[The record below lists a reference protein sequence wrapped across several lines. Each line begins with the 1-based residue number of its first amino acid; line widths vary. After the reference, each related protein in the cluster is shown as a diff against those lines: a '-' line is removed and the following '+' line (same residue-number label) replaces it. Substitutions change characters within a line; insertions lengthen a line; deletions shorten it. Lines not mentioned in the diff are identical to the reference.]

1 MKTIKLIT
9 FALSL
14 LFLPTVIYAVNL
26 GDIVTIAGGGVG
38 DNGIATSQC
47 VNRPT
52 GVTVDSSGNLY
63 IASDNRIRKVASG
76 TGIITTVAGN
86 GTYGYSGDNGLAT
99 LASFKNTYS
108 VAVDSSGNLY
118 IADQD
123 NNRIRKVAYGTGI
136 ITTVASVNSPA
147 GITVD
152 SNGNLY
158 IADFGNNCI
167 RKVASGTGI
176 ITTVAGNGTAGFSG
190 DNGAAT
196 AASLN
201 HPNAVAVDSSD
212 NLYIV
217 DGGNRRIRKVDYVTG
232 VISTVAGNG
241 TQGFSGDNGTA
252 TSASLNNPYGVTID
266 NNGNLYFGDLNTS
279 RIRKVDS
286 GTGII
291 TTVAGN
297 GTEAYAGDN
306 GPATSASF
314 DYPRDVTV
322 DSSGNLY
329 IADYINNRIRKVD
342 SGTGIITTVAGN
354 GTEAYA
360 GDNGP
365 ATSASFDNLRG
376 GVTVDS
382 TGNFYIADYNNNR
395 IRKVASGTGI
405 ITTVA
410 GNGTGAYAGDNGPA
424 TSASLYSPSHVA
436 IDSSGNLFIADTT
449 NHRIRKV
456 AIGTGIITTVAGSSI
471 GGFGGD
477 NGPATSARLYW
488 PSGVTFDSND
498 NLYIA
503 DYGNHRIRKV
513 ASGTGVI
520 TSVAGNGSAG
530 FSGDGGAAIAASL
543 YRPSEVIVDSSGN
556 LYFAE
561 YYNQR
566 IRKVVNG
573 TGIITTVAGN
583 GTQGFS
589 GDNVAATS
597 ASLNNPWGV
606 TIDNSGNL
614 YIADEWNHRIR
625 KVDSGTGIITT
636 VAGNGS
642 YGFSGDNGPATSA
655 NVYDPTG
662 VTIDSSGNLYITEWG
677 TGRIRKVYLNLVPTV
692 TALVSSTVGNSSV
705 SGSAVTFTAT
715 VTSTE
720 VIPTSTIVTFKDGA
734 ATIGNG
740 VLDATGTAT
749 FTTSSLAPGSHNITA
764 SYPDT
769 GILAGSTSPVLVQ
782 TVIGSPIVTTGSVSS
797 ICTTTATLG
806 GTINDNGAA
815 TTVNFDYGLTTGY
828 GSSATASLSPLAANA
843 GYTSVSAGVNGLAC
857 GTTYHFRVNGQNSV
871 GTTNGLDTTFTTT
884 ACPAPGSVI
893 ITTVAGNGSPTFA
906 GDGGPATAASFY
918 YPHDVTVDS
927 VGNLYIA
934 DTFNYRIRKLTTDT
948 GIISTV
954 AGTSTSGYSGDG
966 GLATA
971 AKINCPYDVTVD
983 SAGNIYIADTYNN
996 RIRRVDAVT
1005 GVIST
1010 VAGNGTGAFAGD
1022 GGPATSASLNN
1033 PIGVAVD
1040 SADNLYI
1047 SDTYNN
1053 RIRRVDASS
1062 GIITTVAGNGN
1073 GAFSGD
1079 GGAAT
1084 SASIYWPYGINVDS
1098 TGNLFIADYMNMR
1111 IRKIE
1116 KATGNIS
1123 TVAGKSATG
1132 NITYTGEGGPA
1143 TNATLPLL
1151 HGVTVDGNG
1160 NVFIAEANSS
1170 RILKVDAVSGLISTV
1185 AGNGIW
1191 DFSGDGGEA
1200 TSATLQAPTGV
1211 TSDNAGNLYVADN
1224 RNHRIR
1230 KVIGAVPLTDS
1241 NTITAA
1247 AGPNGSISPAG
1258 ASMVTSGANQVYTI
1272 TPNPG
1277 FTVAALVVDGVQLPG
1292 ATSHTFTNVSAGH
1305 YINAYFTPAASYT
1318 ITAAAGPNGTISPAG
1333 ASMVTSGANQTYT
1346 ITPNPGFTVA
1356 ALVVDGVLLPGATS
1370 YTFSNVTGTHY
1381 INAYFQ

>member
-9 FALSL
+9 FAISL
-14 LFLPTVIYAVNL
+14 LFLPTLVYAVNL

-47 VNRPT
+47 IKRPT

-86 GTYGYSGDNGLAT
+86 GIYGYSGDNGLAI

-108 VAVDSSGNLY
+108 VTVDSSGNLY

-123 NNRIRKVAYGTGI
+123 NNRIRKVDYRTGI

-152 SNGNLY
+152 SSGNLY
-158 IADFGNNCI
+158 IADGSNNRI
-167 RKVASGTGI
+167 RKVDRGTGL
-176 ITTVAGNGTAGFSG
+176 ITTVAGNGTQGFSG

-201 HPNAVAVDSSD
+201 LPNAVAVDSSN

-217 DGGNRRIRKVDYVTG
+217 DRGNYRIRKVDHVTG
-232 VISTVAGNG
+232 IISTVAGNS
-241 TQGFSGDNGTA
+241 TKGFSGDNGTA
-252 TSASLNNPYGVTID
+252 ASASLNNPYGVTID
-266 NNGNLYFGDLNTS
+266 SNGNLYFGDLNTS

-297 GTEAYAGDN
+297 GTQGYSGDN
-306 GPATSASF
+306 GAATAASF
-314 DYPRDVTV
+314 DWPRDVTV

-395 IRKVASGTGI
+395 IRKVTRGTGI

-424 TSASLYSPSHVA
+424 TSASLYSPSRVA

-456 AIGTGIITTVAGSSI
+456 AIGTGIITTVAGSSSI

-488 PSGVTFDSND
+488 PSGVTFDSNG

-513 ASGTGVI
+513 ASGTGII
-520 TSVAGNGSAG
+520 TTVAGNGSAG

-543 YRPSEVIVDSSGN
+543 HRPSEVIVDSSDN

-606 TIDNSGNL
+606 AIDSSGNL
-614 YIADEWNHRIR
+614 YIADKWNHRIR
-625 KVDSGTGIITT
+625 KVDRGTGIITT

-662 VTIDSSGNLYITEWG
+662 VTLDSSGNLYITEWG
-677 TGRIRKVYLNLVPTV
+677 TGRIRKVYLYRIPTV
-692 TALVSSTVGNSSV
+692 AALVSSAAGNSSV
-705 SGSAVTFTAT
+705 IGDTVTFTAT

-720 VIPTSTIVTFKDGA
+720 VIPTNTTVTFKDGA
-734 ATIGNG
+734 ATIGSG
-740 VLDATGTAT
+740 ALDATGTAT
-749 FTTSSLAPGSHNITA
+749 FTTSSLSLGSHNITA
-764 SYPDT
+764 SYPDN
-769 GILAGSTSPVLVQ
+769 GILSGSTSPILVQ
-782 TVIGSPIVTTGSVSS
+782 TVIASPTSSNLSMTLLGAGGGSVNSS
-797 ICTTTATLG
+797 PTGIACVSGSSSGCVQAFPNGTPITLTATPDWKSSFTG
-806 GTINDNGAA
+806 WGPPCNGTDTCLINLNGDAG
-815 TTVNFDYGLTTGY
+815 V
-828 GSSATASLSPLAANA
+828 SATFSVVPRIKLPGPNFFASLQDAYEQAND
-843 GYTSVSAGVNGLAC
+843 G
-857 GTTYHFRVNGQNSV
+857 
-871 GTTNGLDTTFTTT
+871 DT
-884 ACPAPGSVI
+884 
-893 ITTVAGNGSPTFA
+893 
-906 GDGGPATAASFY
+906 
-918 YPHDVTVDS
+918 
-927 VGNLYIA
+927 L
-934 DTFNYRIRKLTTDT
+934 
-948 GIISTV
+948 
-954 AGTSTSGYSGDG
+954 
-966 GLATA
+966 
-971 AKINCPYDVTVD
+971 
-983 SAGNIYIADTYNN
+983 
-996 RIRRVDAVT
+996 
-1005 GVIST
+1005 
-1010 VAGNGTGAFAGD
+1010 
-1022 GGPATSASLNN
+1022 
-1033 PIGVAVD
+1033 
-1040 SADNLYI
+1040 
-1047 SDTYNN
+1047 
-1053 RIRRVDASS
+1053 
-1062 GIITTVAGNGN
+1062 
-1073 GAFSGD
+1073 
-1079 GGAAT
+1079 
-1084 SASIYWPYGINVDS
+1084 
-1098 TGNLFIADYMNMR
+1098 
-1111 IRKIE
+1111 
-1116 KATGNIS
+1116 
-1123 TVAGKSATG
+1123 
-1132 NITYTGEGGPA
+1132 
-1143 TNATLPLL
+1143 
-1151 HGVTVDGNG
+1151 
-1160 NVFIAEANSS
+1160 
-1170 RILKVDAVSGLISTV
+1170 
-1185 AGNGIW
+1185 
-1191 DFSGDGGEA
+1191 
-1200 TSATLQAPTGV
+1200 
-1211 TSDNAGNLYVADN
+1211 
-1224 RNHRIR
+1224 
-1230 KVIGAVPLTDS
+1230 
-1241 NTITAA
+1241 NTIVYSFSESLQIDRSITVTLRGGMSSDFLNQDAYTTLE
-1247 AGPNGSISPAG
+1247 GSL
-1258 ASMVTSGANQVYTI
+1258 
-1272 TPNPG
+1272 
-1277 FTVAALVVDGVQLPG
+1277 TVVQGTLVVD
-1292 ATSHTFTNVSAGH
+1292 H
-1305 YINAYFTPAASYT
+1305 
-1318 ITAAAGPNGTISPAG
+1318 
-1333 ASMVTSGANQTYT
+1333 
-1346 ITPNPGFTVA
+1346 
-1356 ALVVDGVLLPGATS
+1356 LVVK
-1370 YTFSNVTGTHY
+1370 
-1381 INAYFQ
+1381 